1 MFRKRRSRRSQRD
14 TDDTP
19 PAEDPNAT
27 DGPDPGESGPARAG
41 PFDGARDPGD
51 GSSRLDLGSVRLPVP
66 EGARL
71 QVEMDRNGPVRAVHM
86 MTSLGQ
92 LTVTAFAAPR
102 SGGLWEQVLGELRTQ
117 LRSDGAEVR
126 LQQGEWGRE
135 VAAVTTQATLRFLGV
150 DGPRWML
157 RGVAAGSGEQAEPLA
172 ELLRDVVR
180 GTVVVR
186 GVEPLPVRSPLPL
199 QLPEPLAEQLRQTPQ
214 QQAQPTTLEPESGS
228 SENP

>member
-14 TDDTP
+14 ADD
-19 PAEDPNAT
+19 AEDSDAT
-27 DGPDPGESGPARAG
+27 DGGDRSVPAEAG
-41 PFDGARDPGD
+41 PFDGAQDPED
-51 GSSRLDLGSVRLPVP
+51 GNSRLDLGSVRLPVP

-102 SGGLWEQVLGELRTQ
+102 SGGLWEQVLADLRTQ
-117 LRSDGAEVR
+117 LRSDGAEVSLR
-126 LQQGEWGRE
+126 QGEWGRE
-135 VAAVTTQATLRFLGV
+135 LAAVTSQATLRFVGV

-157 RGVAAGSGEQAEPLA
+157 RGVAAGSGEQAEPLT

-199 QLPEPLAEQLRQTPQ
+199 QLPEPLAEQLKQTPQ
-214 QQAQPTTLEPESGS
+214 KQTQPTTLERESGS
-228 SENP
+228 SGNP

>member
-1 MFRKRRSRRSQRD
+1 MFRNRRSRRSQHD
-14 TDDTP
+14 TDEDTV
-19 PAEDPNAT
+19 
-27 DGPDPGESGPARAG
+27 GSGPAQAG
-41 PFDGARDPGD
+41 PFDGAADPED

-71 QVEMDRNGPVRAVHM
+71 QVEMDRNGPVRAVHL

-102 SGGLWEQVLGELRTQ
+102 SGGLWEEVLGELRGQ

-135 VAAVTTQATLRFLGV
+135 IVAVTSQATLRFLGV

-199 QLPEPLAEQLRQTPQ
+199 QLPEPLAEQLEQTSQQ
-214 QQAQPTTLEPESGS
+214 QQAQQQTQQQTQHVEEGGTPPGTAQRE
-228 SENP
+228 